1 MNDNFNFNIGI
12 DIVSIS
18 KIEEFISKHKN
29 SLTTVFTAREI
40 AYCEEKRK
48 SEEHFAAR
56 FAAKE
61 SVLKSLGI
69 GLGNGIEWTD
79 VEILSSNS
87 GKPRVCLHG
96 EINEFASKRDIE
108 KILISLSHCA
118 THAVAQALVISK
130 TVDRRHKSEIYFS

>member
-1 MNDNFNFNIGI
+1 MEMNNINVGIGI

-18 KIEEFISKHKN
+18 KVEELISKHEN
-29 SLTTVFTAREI
+29 FLTMVFTAREI
-40 AYCEEKRK
+40 AYCEEKKK

-61 SVLKSLGI
+61 SVLKAVGI
-69 GLGNGIEWTD
+69 GLGGGIEWTD

-96 EINEFASKRDIE
+96 EIKEIACKKNVE
-108 KILISLSHCA
+108 KIIISLSHCE
-118 THAVAQALVISK
+118 THAVAQALVIPK
-130 TVDRRHKSEIYFS
+130 TLNREGV